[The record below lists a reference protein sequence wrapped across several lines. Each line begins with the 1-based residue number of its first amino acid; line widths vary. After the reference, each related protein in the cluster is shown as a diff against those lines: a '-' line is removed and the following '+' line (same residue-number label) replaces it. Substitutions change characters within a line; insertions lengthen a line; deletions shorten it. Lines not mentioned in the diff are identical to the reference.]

1 MKSFFTSAEGTL
13 KPTVRKWSS
22 FQGRLKWDEAK
33 SRCEKLGMSLPL
45 RSELAEISGSLQ
57 EKEWSRDGE
66 FYWTGEEDERDYRT
80 AYIVMITDGQISVNF
95 KDGYLASVRCIRK

>member
-1 MKSFFTSAEGTL
+1 
-13 KPTVRKWSS
+13 
-22 FQGRLKWDEAK
+22 
-33 SRCEKLGMSLPL
+33 MSLPL